1 MTPDTAQQLI
11 LTQLDIIAQSRYPNR
26 PELQAQFK
34 IGFLT
39 AQLARAWHED
49 SHNYS
54 YFKMTVHH
62 LGFTQADKTTKT
74 TTKR

>member
-1 MTPDTAQQLI
+1 MTQESAQQLI
-11 LTQLDIIAQSRYPNR
+11 LTQLAIIAQSRYPNR

-39 AQLARAWHED
+39 AQLAQAWHED
-49 SHNYS
+49 SQHYS
-54 YFKMTVHH
+54 YFKQTVHH
-62 LGFTQADKTTKT
+62 LGFTQADKTTT

>member
-1 MTPDTAQQLI
+1 MNHEQPHRVI
-11 LTQLDIIAQSRYPNR
+11 LTRLEILAITVYPNR

-39 AQLARAWHED
+39 AQLAHAWLED

-54 YFKMTVHH
+54 YFKHSVNA
-62 LGFTQADKTTKT
+62 LGFTQATK
-74 TTKR
+74 

>member
-1 MTPDTAQQLI
+1 MNLEQQHRVI
-11 LTQLDIIAQSRYPNR
+11 LTQLDIIAKTRYPNR

-39 AQLARAWHED
+39 AQLAHAWLED

-54 YFKMTVHH
+54 YFKHSVNA
-62 LGFTQADKTTKT
+62 LGFTQATK
-74 TTKR
+74 

>member
-11 LTQLDIIAQSRYPNR
+11 LTQLAIIANSRYPNK

-39 AQLARAWHED
+39 AQLAQTWSAD
-49 SHNYS
+49 SQHYAQ
-54 YFKMTVHH
+54 FKMTVNA
-62 LGFTQADKTTKT
+62 LGFTQTNKHKE
-74 TTKR
+74 